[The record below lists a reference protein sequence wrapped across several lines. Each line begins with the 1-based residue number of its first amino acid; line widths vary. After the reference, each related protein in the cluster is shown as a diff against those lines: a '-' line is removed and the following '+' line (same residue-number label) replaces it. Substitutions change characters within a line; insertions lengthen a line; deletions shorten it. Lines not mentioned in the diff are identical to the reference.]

1 MNKNIIIQLVIGLL
15 AMILHYS
22 VMIVMSLSTDWIW
35 TFYLFFISVSLY
47 ITYFCSR
54 EYKNNPD
61 RLGLVFM
68 SLVVAKMLLFGVA
81 FSPMLFW
88 DFEITTALKINM
100 LIPFIIFLSLE
111 VYTVITLL
119 NKSTQP

>member
-1 MNKNIIIQLVIGLL
+1 MNKNIIIQLVIGLI
-15 AMILHYS
+15 AIILHHA
-22 VMIVMSLSTDWIW
+22 VVIIMNLPIDWIW
-35 TFYLFFISVSLY
+35 AFYLFFISVSLY
-47 ITYFCSR
+47 ITYYCSR
-54 EYKNNPD
+54 EYKKNPD

-100 LIPFIIFLSLE
+100 LIPFILFLSLE
-111 VYTVITLL
+111 VYTVINLL